1 MLFRTFAVYITLNLI
16 MLDGY
21 YFSIRVLIRHPA
33 KCVAELTRGLGEE
46 PDYSH
51 EPTDGKAAFW
61 SRVSETRGER
71 GFFSEVTDVISWLE
85 SKSAFVRE
93 VLDSEGSIE
102 VIVQLPGDRN
112 IGDSWNAGA
121 MARAAALGVSLG
133 VEVFPSIRGVTNGI

>member
-1 MLFRTFAVYITLNLI
+1 

-21 YFSIRVLIRHPA
+21 YFSIRVLVRHPA
-33 KCVAELTRGLGEE
+33 MCVADLTRGLGEE
-46 PDYSH
+46 PDYSG
-51 EPTDGKAAFW
+51 EPTEGKVAFW

-85 SKSAFVRE
+85 GKSAFVRE
-93 VLDSEGSIE
+93 VLDSEGSFE

-112 IGDSWNAGA
+112 IGDSWNAGV

-133 VEVFPSIRGVTNGI
+133 VEVFPSIRGVTNDI

>member
-1 MLFRTFAVYITLNLI
+1 MLN
-16 MLDGY
+16 GY
-21 YFSIRVLIRHPA
+21 CFSLRVLVRHPA
-33 KCVAELTRGLGEE
+33 MCVADLTRGLGEE
-46 PDYSH
+46 PDHSG
-51 EPTDGKAAFW
+51 EPTEGKGAFW

-85 SKSAFVRE
+85 GKSAFVHK

-112 IGDSWNAGA
+112 IGDSWNAGV

-133 VEVFPSIRGVTNGI
+133 VEVFPSIRGVTNEI

>member
-1 MLFRTFAVYITLNLI
+1 

-21 YFSIRVLIRHPA
+21 YFSIRVLLRHPTMCIA
-33 KCVAELTRGLGEE
+33 DLTRGLGEE
-46 PDYSH
+46 PDYSG
-51 EPTDGKAAFW
+51 EPTDGKVAFW

-85 SKSAFVRE
+85 GKSTFVRE

-112 IGDSWNAGA
+112 IGDSWDAGVMSRAGA
-121 MARAAALGVSLG
+121 LGLSLG
-133 VEVFPSIRGVTNGI
+133 VEVFPSIRGVTDEI

>member
-1 MLFRTFAVYITLNLI
+1 

-21 YFSIRVLIRHPA
+21 YFSIRVLVRHPA
-33 KCVAELTRGLGEE
+33 KRVADLTRGLGEE
-46 PDYSH
+46 PDYSG
-51 EPTDGKAAFW
+51 EPIDGKVAFW
-61 SRVSETRGER
+61 SRVSETSGER

-85 SKSAFVRE
+85 GKNAFIRE
-93 VLDSEGSIE
+93 VLDSKGSIE

-121 MARAAALGVSLG
+121 MSRAAALGVSLG